1 MRQRLF
7 MLAGLLLIGHPA
19 GVGAAQQVPAAD
31 QAPLP
36 PPPPPPPAARTPETG
51 NGRIGQRQSR
61 DAVARDTGIE
71 PMARLQTRVA
81 NRVQSRL
88 RNRID
93 RNYDPSAN
101 ATSPF
106 VVAGEQARR
115 PQSPRR

>member
-1 MRQRLF
+1 MRHRL
-7 MLAGLLLIGHPA
+7 LLLSGLLLAGHPA
-19 GVGAAQQVPAAD
+19 TDGAAQQVPVAD

-36 PPPPPPPAARTPETG
+36 PPPPPAARTPEAG
-51 NGRIGQRQSR
+51 NGRIGQRQTK
-61 DAVARDTGIE
+61 DGVARETGIE

>member
-1 MRQRLF
+1 
-7 MLAGLLLIGHPA
+7 MLAGLLLAGHPMA
-19 GVGAAQQVPAAD
+19 VGAAQQVPVAD
-31 QAPLP
+31 QA
-36 PPPPPPPAARTPETG
+36 PPPPPAARTPEAG
-51 NGRIGQRQSR
+51 NGRIGQRQTK

-115 PQSPRR
+115 PQSRRR